1 MIPEPAAIW
10 LEGYKAGARDADKDH
25 ALSKQGD
32 FLRFD
37 ELEPNPYGATK

>member
-1 MIPEPAAIW
+1 MSDAAAIW

-25 ALSKQGD
+25 ALRKQGE

-37 ELEPNPYGATK
+37 ELEPNPHGGAK